1 MKLGFLDLP
10 LSERRVYFEQA
21 AQQRGVLSV
30 ILEKDFWVCWLLG
43 VLFDSEFGKA
53 LVFKG
58 GTSLSK
64 VYHAIERFSEDI
76 DLSVSPDTLGLPQ
89 VDPATLSRTQAD
101 RWMKQAEAAC
111 GDFVRQQMQPQLE
124 ATIAEALGP
133 RAEAWLEFVIDPQTN
148 SPVLHFYYPCVEP
161 EGIDYL
167 RRSVKLEL
175 GSLTDQQPTGRH
187 PIRPWVAEELPNAF
201 DDWQC
206 EVVALELER
215 TFWEKATILH
225 AEYHRPA
232 DRPTPSRFSR
242 HYADMASLA
251 IHPMAATALSLQELR
266 ERVVMWKSR
275 FFGSGWARYDLARP
289 GTFRLAPTSERTA
302 DLEQDYYA
310 MRDMYLS
317 PPQEFD
323 VVISQLTDL
332 EVRINRGVG

>member
-1 MKLGFLDLP
+1 MQLAFLNLP

-30 ILEKDFWVCWLLG
+30 ILEKDFWVCWMLG

-64 VYHAIERFSEDI
+64 VYRAIERFSEDI
-76 DLSVSPDTLGLPQ
+76 DLSVSPETLGLPQ
-89 VDPATLSRTQAD
+89 TELATLTRTQAD
-101 RWMKQAEAAC
+101 RWMQQAEAAC
-111 GDFVRQQMQPQLE
+111 GDFVRQQMQPRLE
-124 ATIAEALGP
+124 AIITAALGS
-133 RAEAWLEFVIDPQTN
+133 RNDAWLEFVIDPQTN
-148 SPVLHFYYPCVEP
+148 SPVLHFYYPCAEP
-161 EGIDYL
+161 KGFEYL

-187 PIRPWVAEELPNAF
+187 SIRPWVAEELPSAF
-201 DDWQC
+201 EDWQC

-225 AEYHRPA
+225 AEYHRPIERA
-232 DRPTPSRFSR
+232 TPSRFSR

-251 IHPMAATALSLQELR
+251 IHSVAATALSLQELR

-275 FFGSGWARYDLARP
+275 FFGSGWARYDLAKP
-289 GTFRLAPTSERTA
+289 GTFRLVPTSERIA
-302 DLEQDYYA
+302 DLEQDYDA

-317 PPQEFD
+317 TPQEFG
-323 VVISQLTDL
+323 VIITQLTDL
-332 EVRINRGVG
+332 EQRINRGVD